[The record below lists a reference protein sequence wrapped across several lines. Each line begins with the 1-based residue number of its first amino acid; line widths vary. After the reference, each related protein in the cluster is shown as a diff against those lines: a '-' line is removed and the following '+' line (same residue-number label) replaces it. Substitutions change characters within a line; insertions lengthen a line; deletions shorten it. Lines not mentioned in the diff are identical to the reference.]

1 MPRIAARATR
11 RPLPSLTP
19 TRPPPWIAAKVR
31 AASGCMMPA
40 PTEGSASGK
49 VSEGGGG
56 GGVRRVVGVS
66 PTVLAATEG
75 GIARSSVPTALRR
88 SLAAAPPHPV
98 PPPSQAPSSAPAPR
112 LVAARWK
119 GGKRVDGWRARA
131 CLTAHIALWGGP
143 RASAGPNKGGG
154 GGGGGR

>member
-1 MPRIAARATR
+1 
-11 RPLPSLTP
+11 
-19 TRPPPWIAAKVR
+19 
-31 AASGCMMPA
+31 MPA
-40 PTEGSASGK
+40 PSEGSASGK

-56 GGVRRVVGVS
+56 GGVRRVVSVS

>member
-11 RPLPSLTP
+11 RPLPSLP
-19 TRPPPWIAAKVR
+19 SPPPSLDRGEGSRGKRMHDAGPER
-31 AASGCMMPA
+31 
-40 PTEGSASGK
+40 GSASGK